1 VRALRAVAFA
11 ALLVAARVPARWA
24 ATPAASGASAAS
36 GGGGV
41 PGSSGAPGAGHRVET
56 SYAGQRHAM
65 VAEQI
70 RPRGVNQPEVLAAM
84 DQVPRHLFVPE
95 EMRAEAY
102 EDKAL
107 PLGPQRTI
115 YQPYIV
121 ALMTA
126 LLDLKR
132 GDKVLEIGTGS
143 GYQAAVLSHIARE
156 VDSIE
161 IDPAVANQAS
171 RTLAG
176 LGYHNVKVWVG
187 DGYAGLPA
195 KAPFDAILLSAAPP
209 RVPQP
214 LVDQLRAGGKMVV
227 AVGGFIQNLLVLT
240 KGQDGKVEQ
249 KNVVP
254 VRVSP
259 MTGKVQNGP

>member
-1 VRALRAVAFA
+1 LQVAALATFLALAVRALGPA
-11 ALLVAARVPARWA
+11 AL
-24 ATPAASGASAAS
+24 PAAE
-36 GGGGV
+36 V
-41 PGSSGAPGAGHRVET
+41 APRGEAE
-56 SYAGQRHAM
+56 SEYARLREAM

-70 RPRGVNQPEVLAAM
+70 RTRGVNQPEVLAAM
-84 DQVPRHLFVPE
+84 EQVPRHRFVPE
-95 EMRAEAY
+95 GMRAEAY

-121 ALMTA
+121 ALMA
-126 LLDLKR
+126 SLLDLKR
-132 GDKVLEIGTGS
+132 GDRVLEIGTGS
-143 GYQAAVLSHIARE
+143 GYQAAVLSRIARE

-161 IDPAVANQAS
+161 IDPMVGDQA
-171 RTLAG
+171 RRRLADM
-176 LGYHNVKVWVG
+176 GYHNVRVWVG

-195 KAPFDAILLSAAPP
+195 QAPFDAILLSAAPP
-209 RVPQP
+209 HVPQP
-214 LVDQLRAGGKMVV
+214 LIAQLRTGGRMVV
-227 AVGGFIQNLLVLT
+227 AVGGFIQNLLVIT
-240 KGQDGKVEQ
+240 KGRDGKVEQ